1 MRISDWSSDVCSSD
15 LRIGAARLKGAGR
28 IDVQPLADR
37 ALDDIVADG
46 EAARPFVEIERDA
59 RADVEDVIFGDDA
72 VLARRQIIDRPAV
85 VGDPLDLVEA
95 VEGDDR
101 VAADGRRV
109 PRSEEHKSELQSL
122 MRTSDAVF

>member
-85 VGDPLDLVEA
+85 VGDPLDLVE
-95 VEGDDR
+95 DR
-101 VAADGRRV
+101 
-109 PRSEEHKSELQSL
+109 KSTRLNS
-122 MRTSDAVF
+122 SH

>member
-1 MRISDWSSDVCSSD
+1 M
-15 LRIGAARLKGAGR
+15 LRRPPRSTRTDTLFPSTTLCR
-28 IDVQPLADR
+28 S
-37 ALDDIVADG
+37 DIVADG

-109 PRSEEHKSELQSL
+109 PDRV
-122 MRTSDAVF
+122 DARIIDAMAGAVVGIGALVEIDPAEAEIVVD